1 MKQNLK
7 AADAFYINEDGVE
20 VWLKGLTTDG
30 IFYFHRDKYIDF
42 GWEIEKDRSEHD
54 EARAAGYTHGWYLV
68 PNSNTFF
75 FQTDDMKEIE
85 GKVFVDTQS
94 KPATPMERYYI
105 LYMGDIKVR
114 CVLTNTPEV
123 YEEALA
129 KANKALENL
138 PDPLMKWRM
147 IPDTRTYK
155 VELEVEATWVDEA
168 THMMR
173 QLCDKAEGV
182 TLKSV
187 NR

>member
-1 MKQNLK
+1 MKHFK
-7 AADAFYINEDGVE
+7 DAEAVYINEDGVE
-20 VWLKGLTTDG
+20 VYVTGVLHEDL
-30 IFYFHRDKYIDF
+30 FYFHRSKYIDF
-42 GWEIEKDRSEHD
+42 GWELFYREEHD
-54 EARAAGYTHGWYLV
+54 EAREAGYTHGWYLV
-68 PNSNTFF
+68 PNSTTFF

-85 GKVFVDTQS
+85 GKVYIKTQS
-94 KPATPMERYYI
+94 KPATHMERYYI